1 MRLLAL
7 AGGALAAMPGGAMAQ
22 AAAASA
28 AESAVPVRLVRCAAG
43 RDLPCLTTRVVLSGR
58 AAESV
63 AGLDSAVESH
73 AWTGVLGGARL
84 IGPAI
89 AVPRRIEPPLR
100 LLVLLDRSGSMI
112 GEGIAF
118 TRLTLRSFIEG
129 LDSAT
134 TRVAVAGFES
144 RDVNGGIDAARYLP
158 PRDAARVL
166 DALPVPDRQANT
178 ALYSALVH
186 GVAHVAS
193 ARNAAPGTQGAILLV
208 TDGRNDVG
216 HPRDDAGLLAG
227 DEGLRTAAA
236 AAAGSGS
243 RIWIMGVGDNLS
255 ASEIA
260 TLAGTSGTAT
270 TVSLDPNAMAARL
283 NTIARE
289 LRGFRE
295 LTFGVGGGAAAALA
309 RAPWMG
315 TAAAWGAGKP
325 VLTQTLSWRPPL
337 FALPAY
343 EGVAAAASLPAELR
357 DVASAGIPASG
368 MRWLMVLF
376 FALVGAVLWLVAP
389 RYAWSGPVPAAAV
402 AAAPASGAKA
412 RKPAPADP
420 AGLRRDVQEAPPR
433 RPADVTRE
441 LPAVS
446 AASTPSHPARGS

>member
-1 MRLLAL
+1 VNVRVRHLVLASGL
-7 AGGALAAMPGGAMAQ
+7 IVSVRTGAFGRATAAD
-22 AAAASA
+22 SA
-28 AESAVPVRLVRCAAG
+28 APVRLVRCAAG
-43 RDLPCLTTRVVLSGR
+43 RDLPCLTTRVVLRGR

-63 AGLDSAVESH
+63 ARLDSAAESH
-73 AWTGVLGGARL
+73 GWTGVLGGARL

-89 AVPRRIEPPLR
+89 AVPRHIEPPLR
-100 LLVLLDRSGSMI
+100 LLILLDRSGSMI

-144 RDVNGGIDAARYLP
+144 RDVNGGIDAARFLP
-158 PRDAARVL
+158 PREAARAL
-166 DALPVPDRQANT
+166 DSLPVPDRQANT

-193 ARNAAPGTQGAILLV
+193 ARRAAPGTQGAILLV

-227 DEGLRTAAA
+227 ETGLRAAA
-236 AAAGSGS
+236 AAAAESGS

-255 ASEIA
+255 ASEIE
-260 TLAGTSGTAT
+260 TLAGSRGAAT

-283 NTIARE
+283 NAIARE
-289 LRGFRE
+289 LRGFRD

-315 TAAAWGAGKP
+315 TAAVWDAGKP

-343 EGVAAAASLPAELR
+343 EGVAAAASLPAELA
-357 DVASAGIPASG
+357 DVATAGIPASG
-368 MRWLMVLF
+368 MRWLMALF
-376 FALVGAVLWLVAP
+376 FGLVGAVLWLVAP
-389 RYAWSGPVPAAAV
+389 RYAWARLPTAGIVVAEPPAPRAK
-402 AAAPASGAKA
+402 PAS
-412 RKPAPADP
+412 ADTT
-420 AGLRRDVQEAPPR
+420 GLRRDVTEAPPR
-433 RPADVTRE
+433 KPGDVTRE
-441 LPAVS
+441 MPAVS
-446 AASTPSHPARGS
+446 AASTPPRPARGS